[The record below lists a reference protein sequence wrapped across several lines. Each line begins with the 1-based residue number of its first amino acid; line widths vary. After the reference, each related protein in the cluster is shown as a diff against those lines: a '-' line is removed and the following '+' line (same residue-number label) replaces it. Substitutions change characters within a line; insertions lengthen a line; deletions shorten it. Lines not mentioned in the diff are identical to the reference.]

1 MLWVRGF
8 EANTN
13 LVPTEERAFLPASS
27 GRIRAAADRFGNDF
41 DSEPKLA
48 VSSVISVLRR
58 TVFVCRVSLLRVLL
72 LRVLLLRVLLLRVL
86 LRLAILPASVLRKFV
101 GYNLILTSPL
111 STTSAV
117 STLSLRGSEWRTRIT
132 SPMRPRC
139 KATMPL
145 IRTRSA
151 RRCAITSTRSR
162 GRTT

>member
-58 TVFVCRVSLLRVLL
+58 TVFVR
-72 LRVLLLRVLLLRVL
+72 RVLLLRVL
-86 LRLAILPASVLRKFV
+86 LRLAVAPSCAPSCDSSRERLAEI
-101 GYNLILTSPL
+101 
-111 STTSAV
+111 
-117 STLSLRGSEWRTRIT
+117 RG
-132 SPMRPRC
+132 
-139 KATMPL
+139 L
-145 IRTRSA
+145 
-151 RRCAITSTRSR
+151 
-162 GRTT
+162 